1 MIKESEI
8 VGTPIINKDGNKI
21 ASIKEILYSKSRKK
35 VNAFLISESGLFKRP
50 QIVKFIDV
58 SELGKDA
65 IFIENEKTLK
75 KQYSKIEGY
84 FNYKKAIGQ
93 EVITEQGESI
103 GFINDILID
112 KNEGTVVGFILTD
125 GIIEDISAGRKVLP
139 YDKDIV
145 FGEETI
151 IINTS
156 LNERFIKHKK
166 DYKKLLEL
174 L

>member
-8 VGTPIINKDGNKI
+8 VGTPIINKNGDKV

-35 VNAFLISESGLFKRP
+35 VNAFLISENGLFKRP
-50 QIVKFIDV
+50 QIVKFIDI

-65 IFIENEKTLK
+65 IFIENERTLK
-75 KQYSKIEGY
+75 RHHSKIEDH
-84 FNYKKAIGQ
+84 FNYKEAIGK
-93 EVITEQGESI
+93 EVITDQGESL

-112 KNEGTVVGFILTD
+112 KNEGAVVGFILTD
-125 GIIEDISAGRKVLP
+125 GIIEDISTGRKVLP

-145 FGEETI
+145 FGEDTI
-151 IINTS
+151 IISTS
-156 LNERFIKHKK
+156 LNERFNKHKK